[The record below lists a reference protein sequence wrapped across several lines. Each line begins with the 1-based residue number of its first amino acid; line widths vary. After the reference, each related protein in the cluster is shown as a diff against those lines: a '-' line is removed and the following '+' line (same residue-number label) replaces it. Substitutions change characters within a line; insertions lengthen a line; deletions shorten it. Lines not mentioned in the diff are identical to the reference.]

1 MAVEDMAVIDRL
13 PASPEAPT
21 EVERRPFDAE
31 VATLFLR
38 AQASWLCRGLRR
50 AGDPI
55 AVRLVL
61 GSHDACHGRWLTLID
76 HAGQSLRP
84 DIAHQLAELYAYH
97 GRVAGSL
104 ERGVDGRLDPEVAD
118 NVRALLAAQLS
129 RLTEAAIDRLRRAAD
144 ANGPPQA

>member
-1 MAVEDMAVIDRL
+1 MAVIDRL
-13 PASPEAPT
+13 AAWPDSST

-31 VATLFLR
+31 AATLFLR

-61 GSHDACHGRWLTLID
+61 GSHDACHGRWLALID
-76 HAGQSLRP
+76 QVGHSLRP
-84 DIAHQLAELYAYH
+84 DLAQQLAELYALH

-104 ERGVDGRLDPEVAD
+104 ERGVDGRLDPRVAD
-118 NVRALLAAQLS
+118 KVRGLLAAQLS
-129 RLTEAAIDRLRRAAD
+129 QLTEAAIDRLRLAAD
-144 ANGPPQA
+144 ANGPPQR